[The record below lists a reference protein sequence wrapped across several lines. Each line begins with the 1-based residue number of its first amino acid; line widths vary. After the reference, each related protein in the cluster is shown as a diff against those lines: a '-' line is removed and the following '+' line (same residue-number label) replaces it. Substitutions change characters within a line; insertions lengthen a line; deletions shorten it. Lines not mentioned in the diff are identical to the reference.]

1 MTYIPGHKMSQW
13 ITDIQLTH
21 DESEMKRRQYENEKR
36 EYNESEKGQL
46 EIKVREITQ
55 KGTKARKDA
64 DEILLQGAKV
74 LRKDIFEL
82 LQSLLVDENGEK
94 KQLTYDEFVEKTK
107 YFKLPFGNLKTMCD
121 KIETPVK
128 YTEYENLFYDLMTQ
142 LDVRFALYAPEKPL
156 LRRDIKFNRMPEEC
170 KEDMVKHLEK
180 LNLWPRSEFTRLYGK
195 HFADLNTDLGV

>member
-142 LDVRFALYAPEKPL
+142 LDVRFA
-156 LRRDIKFNRMPEEC
+156 
-170 KEDMVKHLEK
+170 
-180 LNLWPRSEFTRLYGK
+180 
-195 HFADLNTDLGV
+195 